1 MKSRVKFG
9 VITLYYLW
17 ESWHICHSS
26 GNFVTVHDFQ
36 LLLRN
41 ENRYN
46 IGTVFITLK
55 TATSRS
61 WAWVGMYH
69 TCYFGAGAMQSVDDV
84 RSTAVDHIFQ

>member
-9 VITLYYLW
+9 VITLYLW

-46 IGTVFITLK
+46 IGEMLDSLHHTQNGHLTKLGLGWDVPYMLFW
-55 TATSRS
+55 SR
-61 WAWVGMYH
+61 
-69 TCYFGAGAMQSVDDV
+69 CD
-84 RSTAVDHIFQ
+84 AVS